1 MAEKTLTTRQKQKYD
16 TAQNWST
23 NNPTLLAGEIGFES
37 DTNKFKVGNGA
48 NAWNELDYAGGGDLK
63 LYFTTGQNTDGAM
76 TQKAVT
82 DELNNKVQKTNSKN
96 NYVGTIDNLESSGS
110 VQISCNYNNQYET
123 ILEIGSTH
131 ISSTSPIYEG
141 NVTDE
146 NKLLKMSELP
156 TVDAE
161 LSSTS
166 ENAVQNKVI
175 TTALNSKA
183 NTQDVPTALSE
194 LTEDT
199 THRTVTDTEKQTWNS
214 KVEQE
219 DLDSLKTSINTKVSI
234 GKSSGANTSYINNN
248 GSSIELIIGSGVET
262 LSKIVIDSS
271 GNVTIGGSS
280 KITINGLTADVN
292 PQTDFK
298 TMPTVSSSPIV
309 SSGSNTNGYYTKF
322 ADGTLICRYS
332 FTDKLLSGHTVTFP
346 HPFISTEDLSIITQ
360 QVRDNGISAQ
370 WINGQAINKVSKTG
384 FNVYAGYSESSTI
397 YWKAIGRWK

>member
-37 DTNKFKVGNGA
+37 DTNKFKVGNGTS
-48 NAWNELDYAGGGDLK
+48 NWNDLAYIGSESK
-63 LYFTTGQNTDGAM
+63 LYSTTGQNTDGAM

-82 DELNNKVQKTNSKN
+82 DELNNKIQKTNSKN

-166 ENAVQNKVI
+166 ENAVQNKVV

-309 SSGSNTNGYYTKF
+309 SSGSNANGYWVRF
-322 ADGTLICRYS
+322 ADGTQICMGFY
-332 FTDKLLSGHTVTFP
+332 TADDYNYHTFP
-346 HPFISTEDLSIITQ
+346 YPFVNTNYVVVKGFVDTTSTSQTPIRMFTSNNRSTTQ
-360 QVRDNGISAQ
+360 FETYDVTRAPVQYI
-370 WINGQAINKVSKTG
+370 
-384 FNVYAGYSESSTI
+384 
-397 YWKAIGRWK
+397 AIGRWK